1 MWSQL
6 LQTVQQPLLRLWAVL
21 LTWRHSIFQ
30 IAWCKHM
37 RFSFNLLIYIVIIY
51 IFPTWLRFIRLLP
64 AMPYDRQF
72 GMAPTQV
79 YVGSPPMI
87 TLSRLSLL
95 AVVGFTARRPA

>member
-30 IAWCKHM
+30 IAWCKYAIFF
-37 RFSFNLLIYIVIIY
+37 RFVDLYCNYLYL
-51 IFPTWLRFIRLLP
+51 PTWLRFIRLLP
-64 AMPYDRQF
+64 AMPYDRLF

-79 YVGSPPMI
+79 YVGSHAYDH
-87 TLSRLSLL
+87 LV
-95 AVVGFTARRPA
+95 AF